1 MSNRERRKAAVTE
14 RREARKA
21 ARRGRATQDGAR
33 SAAAGSSAAAS
44 ADEHDPR
51 AVEALTVGW
60 MLSLLACLV
69 SELGAV
75 VGFVVVAAVGGAEQ
89 MPGLWAL
96 APLVMAFIA
105 WVTGTCC
112 LVLTVI
118 AGRMRRTAAPA
129 LVVRVAWIAG
139 LLPWL
144 AIVGLLM
151 ANIAA

>member
-1 MSNRERRKAAVTE
+1 MSNRKRRKATAVG
-14 RREARKA
+14 ARGA
-21 ARRGRATQDGAR
+21 ARQTRPPEND
-33 SAAAGSSAAAS
+33 
-44 ADEHDPR
+44 DHDPR

-60 MLSLLACLV
+60 MLSLLACLA

-75 VGFVVVAAVGGAEQ
+75 IGFVVVAAVGGADK

-96 APLVMAFIA
+96 APLVLAFIA

-112 LVLTVI
+112 LVLTVL
-118 AGRMRRTAAPA
+118 AGRMRRTPAPR

-144 AIVGLLM
+144 ALVGLVFVQ
-151 ANIAA
+151 AAK